1 MKRVRDVDT
10 SASASG
16 SAGAAAASSTPS
28 QVVDTRV
35 AKLNK
40 VCALQGAGES
50 PQSLYANF
58 TCSGVEP
65 FALSHAGASAVVRGW
80 RQPLALSH
88 GCASAVVRGW
98 RPPLALSHGCASA
111 VVRGWRQPL
120 ALSHGCA
127 SAVVRGWRWS
137 ACCALLILSCAGS
150 CMALTQPRLRLSV
163 PRMRARVCVQ
173 MMSR

>member
-10 SASASG
+10 SASASD

-65 FALSHAGASAVVRGW
+65 
-80 RQPLALSH
+80 LALSH

-98 RPPLALSHGCASA
+98 RQPLALSHGCASA

-150 CMALTQPRLRLSV
+150 CMALTQPRLRFSV